1 MQETQNAQTNAQKHQ
16 AVLYILYCFD
26 PAILKCTRFPHHW
39 QQCVRMIPNVDGR
52 LSTKVE
58 HHPWHPTIAPYHGTL
73 HSNGVQK
80 KHPLAPCNG
89 TRSTPPMAPGP
100 LPQSWSSP
108 SPPTIAHYNG
118 TLQWSPAMAPR
129 PLPQSWSSRSPPN
142 HSTLLWHPT
151 MAPSNGTTSTAPC
164 NGTLLHVQSAK
175 VVRRPA
181 PLLEV
186 RTPIAGAIW
195 GMILEKKIRS
205 LEKKHVA
212 WKNLQPLEKN
222 LSSFACVVFWSS
234 GPVVLVLG
242 CLVLWSFGPL
252 VLWSSAAGV
261 LWSLWSCSA
270 LALWS
275 NGPWQTRAK
284 KYVGI
289 KEAWKEGK
297 EEAGQKA
304 NTVFQITNRT
314 KTAKIVG
321 FQKRNGEKEAG
332 QEENASVDQITTK
345 TQNKAKYSIVFTHS
359 LIIVS

>member
-1 MQETQNAQTNAQKHQ
+1 MAPYH
-16 AVLYILYCFD
+16 
-26 PAILKCTRFPHHW
+26 
-39 QQCVRMIPNVDGR
+39 
-52 LSTKVE
+52 STL
-58 HHPWHPTIAPYHGTL
+58 PWHPTQQWRAEKAPTGTL
-73 HSNGVQK
+73 QWHQVHS
-80 KHPLAPCNG
+80 PNG
-89 TRSTPPMAPGP
+89 TRSTPPKLVVT
-100 LPQSWSSP
+100 LPPNHS
-108 SPPTIAHYNG
+108 
-118 TLQWSPAMAPR
+118 TLQWHPAMV
-129 PLPQSWSSRSPPN
+129 SSNGTTSTPPKLVVTLPPN

-186 RTPIAGAIW
+186 RTPIASAIW

-205 LEKKHVA
+205 LEKNHVA

-222 LSSFACVVFWSS
+222 LSSFACVVLWSCGPRPGLS
-234 GPVVLVLG
+234 GAV
-242 CLVLWSFGPL
+242 VLWSFGPL

-332 QEENASVDQITTK
+332 QEENASVDQTTTK